1 MRKTVVLTL
10 TGHDRIGLVE
20 QVTGI
25 LLRFDVNVESSRMAR
40 LGGEFAMLALIS
52 LPEQQLHLLE
62 TGLLE
67 LVNQGF
73 KVTSS
78 PTSSSSQSELAG
90 GLSYQIV
97 VKGADHEGIIH
108 QVAQHLRK
116 YGINIETA
124 DTDVS
129 KAPMSGT
136 PFFNMTAS
144 IDVPHDVSN
153 TNWISDLEDTANQLD
168 VDIQITRINNP

>member
-1 MRKTVVLTL
+1 MRKTVVITL
-10 TGHDRIGLVE
+10 TGHDRVGLVE

-25 LLRFDVNVESSRMAR
+25 LLRFDGNVESSRMAR

-52 LPEQQLHLLE
+52 LPEKQLPLLE
-62 TGLLE
+62 AGLLE
-67 LVNQGF
+67 LVTQGF

-78 PTSSSSQSELAG
+78 PTSSSSQSELTDE
-90 GLSYQIV
+90 LFYQID

-124 DTDVS
+124 DTDVI

-144 IDVPHDVSN
+144 IAVPHDVGN
-153 TNWISDLEDTANQLD
+153 TNWISDLDDVAHQLD
-168 VDIQITRINNP
+168 VDIQITRIKNL